1 MAKTQTECDGE
12 PPWVYLVTFTRPK
25 TSTVF
30 TRAYFTTRGV
40 KSAIS
45 HHKNYDVK
53 IRRASL
59 DDFTELE

>member
-1 MAKTQTECDGE
+1 MARTQTECDGE
-12 PPWVYLVTFTRPK
+12 PKEVYLVTFTRPK

-45 HHKNYDVK
+45 HHRNYDAK
-53 IRRASL
+53 IRKADL